1 MSVGSRLA
9 TKQCDTGGTCLARI
23 ALLRLESRLHPA
35 DTLSVMLPEAALAAF
50 QEELRKLLAR
60 TRRA

>member
-1 MSVGSRLA
+1 MSVGFRST
-9 TKQCDTGGTCLARI
+9 TKQWAIGGTCLARI

-35 DTLSVMLPEAALAAF
+35 DTLSVMLPETDLTAF